1 MVISDVIMASTSI
14 VASVVASL
22 GSVALAVYLS
32 RRTSQ
37 RDRQRDAYKH
47 FITAAETFTLRAMLF
62 RWDRSFARSMI
73 QPTIN
78 EVLPTFGT
86 LALVWKL
93 KAGLPAW
100 DLVEMLADHIKSA
113 PTAPQTV
120 SDEILLQGLEGMQER
135 WLKVRLVGSEQ
146 VMDSGKSLIDASED
160 LIKLL
165 LSRPPALPWLEKQ
178 SWEAIALK
186 REAMQTS
193 LSDFIVLAREQHR
206 E

>member
-1 MVISDVIMASTSI
+1 MATSDVITVSISI

-22 GSVALAVYLS
+22 GSVALTAYLS

-37 RDRQRDAYKH
+37 SDRQRDAYEH

-62 RWDRSFARSMI
+62 RSDRSFTRSVI

-78 EVLPTFGT
+78 GVLPTLGT
-86 LALVWKL
+86 LALARKL

-100 DLVEMLADHIKSA
+100 DLVKMLADDFKSA

-120 SDEILLQGLEGMQER
+120 SDEILLNGLEGMLER

-146 VMDSGKSLIDASED
+146 VVDSGKSLIDASED

-178 SWEAIALK
+178 SWEEIALK
-186 REAMQTS
+186 REAMQKS
-193 LSDFIVLAREQHR
+193 LNVFIMLAREQHR
-206 E
+206 K